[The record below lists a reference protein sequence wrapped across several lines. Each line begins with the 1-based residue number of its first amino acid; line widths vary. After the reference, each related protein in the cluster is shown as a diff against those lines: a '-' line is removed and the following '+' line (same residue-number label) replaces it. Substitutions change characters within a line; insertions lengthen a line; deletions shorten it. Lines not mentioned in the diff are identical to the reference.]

1 MASIRLANAL
11 RGGAVVVVVTCCHR
25 TTSLRL
31 WLCVYWMSPAGR
43 PQTAT
48 LQTVTIA
55 AGVATIIVSAEVAWR
70 ATGWWLVGGG

>member
-1 MASIRLANAL
+1 
-11 RGGAVVVVVTCCHR
+11 
-25 TTSLRL
+25 
-31 WLCVYWMSPAGR
+31 MSPAGR

-70 ATGWWLVGGG
+70 ATGWWLVV